1 MSDSTGGNGIVSTN
15 TPLPHVDEIN
25 EPFWRGCREGELRMQ
40 RCPVTGR
47 LIFPPRPVNPWSPRD
62 KALWTTVSSTGT
74 IWSVIAP
81 HAPLMLDFTGLAP
94 YNAIVV
100 ALDEDPTI
108 RLVGNLV
115 PEAGAAINAIA
126 YEDIEIG
133 TAVQVV
139 FEYINDD
146 ITLPRWVRRVQ

>member
-1 MSDSTGGNGIVSTN
+1 MTDHTL
-15 TPLPHVDEIN
+15 LPRIDETN
-25 EPFWRGCREGELRMQ
+25 EPFWRGCREGLLRLQ
-40 RCPVTGR
+40 QCPVTKR

-62 KALWTTVSSTGT
+62 KPLWTTVSNTGT

-81 HAPLMLDFTGLAP
+81 HPPLMLDFTDLAP

-115 PEAGAAINAIA
+115 PEAGSAINAIA
-126 YEDIEIG
+126 YGDIEIG
-133 TAVQVV
+133 VAVHAV
-139 FEYINDD
+139 FERINDE
-146 ITLPRWVRRVQ
+146 ITLPRWVRTQR

>member
-1 MSDSTGGNGIVSTN
+1 MSDN
-15 TPLPHVDEIN
+15 TLLPHIDDVN

-40 RCPVTGR
+40 QCPVTRR

-81 HAPLMLDFTGLAP
+81 HPPLMLDFTDLAP

-100 ALDEDPTI
+100 ALDADPTI

-126 YEDIEIG
+126 YEEIEIG
-133 TAVQVV
+133 EAVQVV
-139 FEYINDD
+139 FERINDE
-146 ITLPRWVRRVQ
+146 ITLPRWERRMR

>member
-1 MSDSTGGNGIVSTN
+1 MSDSTSSNST
-15 TPLPHVDEIN
+15 TSTSTLLPHIDDIN
-25 EPFWRGCREGELRMQ
+25 EPFWRGCREGELRLQ
-40 RCPVTGR
+40 QCPVTRR

-62 KALWTTVSSTGT
+62 KALWTTVSGTGT

-81 HAPLMLDFTGLAP
+81 HAPLMLDFTDLAP

-100 ALDEDPTI
+100 ALDADPTI
-108 RLVGNLV
+108 RLIGNLV
-115 PEAGAAINAIA
+115 PAAGAAINAIA

-139 FEYINDD
+139 FEQINDD